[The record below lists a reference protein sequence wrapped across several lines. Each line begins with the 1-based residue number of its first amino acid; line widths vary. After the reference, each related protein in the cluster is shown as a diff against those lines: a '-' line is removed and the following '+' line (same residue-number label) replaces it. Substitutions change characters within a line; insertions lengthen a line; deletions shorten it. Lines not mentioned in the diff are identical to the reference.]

1 MAKMT
6 EMIMRTNFGKKLKQM
21 VILSVC
27 VFVLGGG
34 ASALLLRTQIGEAV
48 SQAQTW
54 EQTDWEEYSGG
65 YHWKEREGYGDREY
79 TYFEERDFTELQFT
93 EPTLAA
99 RIAVGITGAA
109 YMLLGAAFWLL
120 IAAWLYQAASRSD
133 MNSLLWLLLGLA
145 GNVFAALLFVVI
157 RSFIRKKCP
166 SCGQYQ
172 PIKTQWCTK
181 CGAALEK
188 KCPKCGADCG
198 LNDTFCHACG
208 AKIGESGQ

>member
-65 YHWKEREGYGDREY
+65 
-79 TYFEERDFTELQFT
+79 
-93 EPTLAA
+93 
-99 RIAVGITGAA
+99 
-109 YMLLGAAFWLL
+109 
-120 IAAWLYQAASRSD
+120 
-133 MNSLLWLLLGLA
+133 
-145 GNVFAALLFVVI
+145 
-157 RSFIRKKCP
+157 
-166 SCGQYQ
+166 
-172 PIKTQWCTK
+172 
-181 CGAALEK
+181 
-188 KCPKCGADCG
+188 
-198 LNDTFCHACG
+198 
-208 AKIGESGQ
+208 